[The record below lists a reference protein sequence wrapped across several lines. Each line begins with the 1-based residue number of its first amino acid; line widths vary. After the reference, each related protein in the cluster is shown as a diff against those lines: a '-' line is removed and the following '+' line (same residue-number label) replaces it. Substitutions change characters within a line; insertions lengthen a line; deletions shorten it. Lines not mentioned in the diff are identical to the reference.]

1 MALKAFQREGLRRDK
16 NLGDLLSPNTAL
28 NNILATPSMIGSSDS
43 FTVDDLDPIKNIY
56 ITNITASTFATLDGV
71 TLSFTV
77 VLPGPPATID
87 NSSNPIVYRP
97 LVKIKNRLDTAYFST
112 GEPFFNGGDG
122 PDVKY
127 YDSEDVIRDAPTLQ
141 LDQEYGE
148 DITPSQQ
155 IIKSG
160 NNLYRTSDGAK
171 RVTADGQL
179 THTYGTE
186 DGFTWVAEYDE
197 WEPYLSPLIDETSG
211 QDESITDNFW
221 EQGQFIYGN
230 KVQASFVSL
239 FGGVSWQGMFK
250 PTESGDAN
258 FYLRTTGSSTFKF
271 QHPLYPSYSPLK
283 YGKVDVAWEDSNGV
297 FSGTLDTYLT
307 NLRTWLLDSTRRWI
321 KVVCQDNVQLQTG
334 DIIYLE
340 IDEGPLQ
347 ARQYSIFCP
356 TDTDPTAKPQ
366 DPSLV
371 TGQTIFFVEATTD
384 FNLNNVNY
392 TSIPTVNDPNNTT
405 NGYDGTARY
414 FPYERRPFKTYL
426 NRVKHKISIDPS
438 DFSTNGNNG
447 VESYITINDEQLFQQ
462 MMIEDYIYDY
472 RRRSTD
478 IIPDPDP
485 NAAPGSTIPS
495 YGVRRYKI
503 TQLNPSTRGVTL
515 EMTSTY
521 NSIKLSD
528 TNDQYG
534 YADVLSG
541 QLKYSGTTAERIT
554 EIFSTGFLDDTIDTG
569 TGLFGNPLDQLP
581 NSPTQTLYYVARYGE
596 AVAPYKY
603 IKIEQFLENA
613 VDYAIDWIYWSK
625 EEDIASDSS
634 NKAWVLWYRS
644 ETAGDFG
651 PLNYKFLYERGYK
664 FYEIGDFKRFLD
676 NSINHSGTSRE
687 IGIDQRAFGKPKLID
702 KGDQYN
708 MLFSLLPIKSEYDPP
723 VNWNTV
729 AKSITATIPEGSR
742 AIDVS
747 DQSVVETGNY
757 IVDNSS
763 ASAWIQGTNE
773 FKHRSRV
780 NEKLFGTGTIISS
793 QKATSSVE
801 ARQVYILDHK
811 GFVCT
816 LRITGGSGN
825 SWNFSGN
832 GAEIQIGHVI
842 VSPQFA
848 TQASYVRIVKVEY
861 NAGNETGTFIL
872 DTSVSLSAD
881 TLVAVYYDRG
891 IDITKPLDAFCTDA
905 ACAQH
910 AYSGETT
917 NTEYIAIRAT
927 FNSGAD
933 SDLDSLISSWTG
945 GPQVQTINNNNASV
959 TWFIDNVTGDMTE
972 NNVNSSTPIFNNNIV
987 TAQFDTGLGARGN
1000 AVEEGLSTLSTTAY
1014 YPIGNVV
1021 GLTRIRG
1028 KIWDGTFNNEVEY
1041 YWIVRLGARFQSNTD
1056 TIAVPPDADGNSNGK
1071 VRNISVN
1078 FRSYPG
1084 SSWNV
1089 QSFRMQIYPNEPT
1102 GGIYTVAT
1110 PISNN
1115 AGIDSAKSGGE
1126 QVFYNVNTDIS
1137 LTPTQEGYFVN
1148 LNSFAPDSPSTTY
1161 VIKAGS
1167 YIRKIAGDLWWFHDI
1182 NDIQDQ
1188 YVVWADCS
1196 TSQNYPNS
1204 GNTGTTAGSGRVQQ
1218 LLYLQ
1223 EQEGP
1228 VKITNN
1234 NLNDNFKYLHYRRKQ
1249 YEIAP
1254 VNLDTEQFYNGHL
1267 RLINTNATEV
1277 TDNDG
1282 NQLVWK
1288 VLQNGTNK
1296 LSVFS
1301 FANTT
1306 DNRELCCPPLD
1317 TSPPFDS
1324 SPIGLSTTA
1333 LEPDMTIDGLVNVRS
1348 LSGTHPITNI
1358 YSISPTNLADIG
1370 TAPVN
1375 KKFQIMF
1382 GGAKYDLLLANA
1394 PTPNDNS
1401 TLDKIIRGV

>member
-122 PDVKY
+122 PNAKY

-148 DITPSQQ
+148 DISPSMQ

-179 THTYGTE
+179 THTYGTV
-186 DGFTWVAEYDE
+186 DGFTWVHEYSE
-197 WEPYLSPLIDETSG
+197 WDPFLNPVINELTGE
-211 QDESITDNFW
+211 DESITDNFW

-230 KVQASFVSL
+230 KVQTSFVSV
-239 FGGVSWQGMFK
+239 FGGANWQGMFK

-258 FYLRTTGSSTFKF
+258 FYLRTTGSSTFRF

-283 YGKVDVAWEDSNGV
+283 YGKIDVSWEDANGV

-307 NLRTWLLDSTRRWI
+307 NLRTWLLDGSRRWI
-321 KVVCQDNVQLQTG
+321 KVVCDDNVQLQTG

-371 TGQTIFFVEATTD
+371 TGQTVFFVEATTD

-392 TSIPTVNDPNNTT
+392 TSIPTVNDPSTTT

-625 EEDIASDSS
+625 EEDINVNSS

-651 PLNYKFLYERGYK
+651 PLNYKFLYEREYK

-747 DQSVVETGNY
+747 DQSVIETGNY
-757 IVDNSS
+757 IVDNSNTD
-763 ASAWIQGTNE
+763 AWIQGTNE

-780 NEKLFGTGTIISS
+780 NEKLFGTGTVISS
-793 QKATSSVE
+793 QKATAGVE
-801 ARQVYILDHK
+801 SRPVYILDHK

-816 LRITGGSGN
+816 LKITGGSGN
-825 SWNFSGN
+825 SWNFEGN
-832 GAEIQIGHVI
+832 AAETQIGHVI

-848 TQASYVRIVKVEY
+848 TQGSYVRIVKVEY

-881 TLVAVYYDRG
+881 TLIAVYYDRG
-891 IDITKPLDAFCTDA
+891 IDITKPLAAFCTDSG
-905 ACAQH
+905 CGQH

-917 NTEYIAIRAT
+917 DTQFITISAT
-927 FNSGAD
+927 NGSGGNDSQLDAYFTNNSAF
-933 SDLDSLISSWTG
+933 
-945 GPQVQTINNNNASV
+945 VETINNNNASV
-959 TWFIDNVTGDMTE
+959 QWLLESNWNEVNETNY
-972 NNVNSSTPIFNNNIV
+972 NNSMNNTFNNSVVKVLWDNS
-987 TAQFDTGLGARGN
+987 LGARGN
-1000 AVEEGLSTLSTTAY
+1000 ASEEGITSVVNTTY
-1014 YPIGNVV
+1014 LPIGWIKGIVK
-1021 GLTRIRG
+1021 LTG
-1028 KIWDGTFNNEVEY
+1028 SIWDGTSGDSQY
-1041 YWIVRLGARFQSNTD
+1041 YYIVKLASRWQSNVD
-1056 TIAVPPDADGNSNGK
+1056 NFTIPESSPGAGDANGL
-1071 VRNISVN
+1071 VRNRTFN
-1078 FRSYPG
+1078 PRSYSG

-1089 QSFRMQIYPNEPT
+1089 QSYRLQIQNGPANYSNGGDINNTTDVTNAKNGGT
-1102 GGIYTVAT
+1102 G
-1110 PISNN
+1110 S
-1115 AGIDSAKSGGE
+1115 
-1126 QVFYNVNTDIS
+1126 FYEVTSSFD
-1137 LTPTQEGYFVN
+1137 LTGTETGYFAN
-1148 LNSFAPDSPSTTY
+1148 LNSFSPNSPSTTY
-1161 VIKAGS
+1161 RLETGN
-1167 YIRKIAGDLWWFHDI
+1167 YIRKIGSDLWWFNDFNDFQDI
-1182 NDIQDQ
+1182 NS
-1188 YVVWADCS
+1188 VWSNTDGSFNPSA
-1196 TSQNYPNS
+1196 S
-1204 GNTGTTAGSGRVQQ
+1204 GDTGTTNGSGRVQQ
-1218 LLYLQ
+1218 SIFLHP
-1223 EQEGP
+1223 QEGP
-1228 VKITNN
+1228 VKITGNS
-1234 NLNDNFKYLHYRRKQ
+1234 LSDNFKYFHYRRKQ
-1249 YEIAP
+1249 YEMVP
-1254 VNLDTEQFYNGHL
+1254 MNTTVENKFNGHF
-1267 RLINTNATEV
+1267 RLINTNATEQ
-1277 TDNDG
+1277 TD
-1282 NQLVWK
+1282 LVWNT
-1288 VLQNGTNK
+1288 LQNGTNK
-1296 LSVFS
+1296 LSVFT

-1348 LSGTHPITNI
+1348 ISGTHPIGSI
-1358 YSISPTNLADIG
+1358 YAISSDNLANIG

>member
-56 ITNITASTFATLDGV
+56 ITNITASTFSTLNGV

-127 YDSEDVIRDAPTLQ
+127 YDTGDVIRDAPTLQ
-141 LDQEYGE
+141 LDQKYGE
-148 DITPSQQ
+148 DINPSQQ
-155 IIKSG
+155 IVRSG
-160 NNLYRTSDGAK
+160 NNLYRTSDGAE
-171 RVTADGQL
+171 RVTANGQL

-186 DGFTWVAEYDE
+186 DGFTWVHEYNE
-197 WEPYLSPLIDETSG
+197 WDPYLSPVLNELTG
-211 QDESITDNFW
+211 EDESITDNFW

-230 KVQASFVSL
+230 KVQTSFVSV
-239 FGGVSWQGMFK
+239 FGGANWQGMFK

-258 FYLRTTGSSTFKF
+258 FWLRTTGSSTFRF

-283 YGKVDVAWEDSNGV
+283 YGKVDVTWEDSNGV

-307 NLRTWLLDSTRRWI
+307 NLRTWLLDGTRRWI
-321 KVVCQDNVQLQTG
+321 KVVCEDNVQLQTG

-356 TDTDPTAKPQ
+356 TDTDPSAKPQ

-392 TSIPTVNDPNNTT
+392 TSIPTINDPSNTI
-405 NGYDGTARY
+405 NGYNGTARY

-426 NRVKHKISIDPS
+426 NRVKHKITIEPS
-438 DFSTNGNNG
+438 DFTAISNDGTTSTIN
-447 VESYITINDEQLFQQ
+447 INDEELFQQ

-478 IIPDPDP
+478 TVEDDANPGTQIP
-485 NAAPGSTIPS
+485 A
-495 YGVRRYKI
+495 YVVRRYQI
-503 TQLNPSTRGVTL
+503 TGLSASTRNVTL
-515 EMTSTY
+515 EMSSTY
-521 NSIKLSD
+521 NSISLSD

-541 QLKYSGTTAERIT
+541 QLKYSGTTAERIQ
-554 EIFSTGFLDDTIDTG
+554 EIRNTGFLDDTIDAG
-569 TGLFGNPLDQLP
+569 TGAFGDPNDQLP
-581 NSPTQTLYYVARYGE
+581 NTPTLTLYYVARYGE

-613 VDYAIDWIYWSK
+613 VDYSIDWTYWSK
-625 EEDIASDSS
+625 EEDIKSDSS
-634 NKAWVLWYRS
+634 NKAWVLWYKS

-676 NSINHSGTSRE
+676 NSISHSGTSRE
-687 IGIDQRAFGKPKLID
+687 IGIDQRAFGKPKLIN

-708 MLFSLLPIKSEYDPP
+708 MLFSILPIKSEYDPP
-723 VNWNTV
+723 VNWNTI

-742 AIDVS
+742 AVDVS
-747 DQSVVETGNY
+747 DQSVIETGNY
-757 IVDNSS
+757 IVDNSTS
-763 ASAWIQGTNE
+763 QAWISGTNE

-780 NEKLFGTGTIISS
+780 NEKLFGTATVISS
-793 QKATSSVE
+793 QKATASVVS
-801 ARQVYILDHK
+801 RPVYILDHK

-816 LRITGGSGN
+816 LKITGGSGN
-825 SWNFSGN
+825 SWNFEGN
-832 GAEIQIGHVI
+832 AAETQIGHVI
-842 VSPQFA
+842 TSPQFA
-848 TQASYVRIVKVEY
+848 TQGSYVRIVKVDY
-861 NAGNETGTFIL
+861 NAANETGTFIL

-881 TLVAVYYDRG
+881 TLIAVYYDRG
-891 IDITKPLDAFCTDA
+891 IDITKPLAAFCTDSG
-905 ACAQH
+905 CGQH
-910 AYSGETT
+910 AYSGEVTDT
-917 NTEYIAIRAT
+917 QFIAISATNGSGNTESQLDAFINN
-927 FNSGAD
+927 NSGN
-933 SDLDSLISSWTG
+933 
-945 GPQVQTINNNNASV
+945 VQTINNNNASV
-959 TWFIDNVTGDMTE
+959 QWLLEPNMNDVDQTNY
-972 NNVNSSTPIFNNNIV
+972 NNSMNNTFNNSV
-987 TAQFDTGLGARGN
+987 VKVLWGDATAPSLGARSN
-1000 AVEEGLSTLSTTAY
+1000 AIEEGITSIASSTSI
-1014 YPIGNVV
+1014 PIGWIK
-1021 GLTRIRG
+1021 GLVKISG
-1028 KIWDGTFNNEVEY
+1028 GIWDGSSGNSQYYYIVKLSSRWQSNADSFVIPESSPGAGDATGLVRNRTFN
-1041 YWIVRLGARFQSNTD
+1041 
-1056 TIAVPPDADGNSNGK
+1056 P
-1071 VRNISVN
+1071 
-1078 FRSYPG
+1078 RSYSG
-1084 SSWNV
+1084 SAWNI
-1089 QSFRMQIYPNEPT
+1089 QGYTTQIQ
-1102 GGIYTVAT
+1102 GGPSNY
-1110 PISNN
+1110 SNN
-1115 AGIDSAKSGGE
+1115 GDITNTSGVTTANGG
-1126 QVFYNVNTDIS
+1126 NTTGFWRVTSSFD
-1137 LTPTQEGYFVN
+1137 LTATETAYFAN
-1148 LNSFAPDSPSTTY
+1148 LNSFSPNAPSTTY
-1161 VIKAGS
+1161 RLEAGN
-1167 YIRKIAGDLWWFHDI
+1167 YIRKIGSDLWWFNDFNDFQDI
-1182 NDIQDQ
+1182 HS
-1188 YVVWADCS
+1188 VWANTDGS
-1196 TSQNYPNS
+1196 FNPSPS
-1204 GNTGTTAGSGRVQQ
+1204 GDTGISNGSGRTQQ
-1218 LLYLQ
+1218 SLFLQ
-1223 EQEGP
+1223 AQEGP
-1228 VKITNN
+1228 VKITGNS
-1234 NLNDNFKYLHYRRKQ
+1234 LSDNFKYFHYRRKQ
-1249 YEIAP
+1249 YEMVP
-1254 VNLDTEQFYNGHL
+1254 MTNTVEDKFNGHF
-1267 RLINTNATEV
+1267 RLVNTNATES

-1282 NQLVWK
+1282 NQLVWNI
-1288 VLQNGTNK
+1288 LQNGTNK
-1296 LSVFS
+1296 LSVFT

-1348 LSGTHPITNI
+1348 LSGTHPIANI

-1382 GGAKYDLLLANA
+1382 GGVKYDLLLANA